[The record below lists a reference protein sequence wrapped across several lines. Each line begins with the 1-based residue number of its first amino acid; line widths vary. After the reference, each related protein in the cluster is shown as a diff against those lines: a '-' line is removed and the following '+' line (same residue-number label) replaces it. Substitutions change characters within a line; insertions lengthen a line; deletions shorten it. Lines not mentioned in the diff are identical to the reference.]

1 MTKNNN
7 ENNENSL
14 KSWATGKLAS
24 IALGLAVVYFIYKTG
39 MIKKAFNL
47 LKKDKGKRT
56 DSQQSDAGTSAKVG

>member
-1 MTKNNN
+1 
-7 ENNENSL
+7 
-14 KSWATGKLAS
+14 
-24 IALGLAVVYFIYKTG
+24 